1 MRYGK
6 IDHANNPCTSQHS
19 GCSLNPVKK
28 DFWLPSG
35 FWWPKD
41 GRHQKFIKFLYLFKN
56 NRPNEPLRKRRL
68 TFAIRRTSWEGCRC
82 HNEYGCRA
90 TTVRFL
96 FKSNETLQKY
106 LRYLKI
112 FYFAST
118 LQSKGID
125 FCKKLV
131 SLAQISFLSY
141 LLLEKINDGI
151 LSMISKRSIIFNC
164 SDSPKW

>member
-1 MRYGK
+1 MFQPNFFIISGHRNPYGQRKIKIRMMRYGK

-68 TFAIRRTSWEGCRC
+68 TFAIRRTS
-82 HNEYGCRA
+82 
-90 TTVRFL
+90 
-96 FKSNETLQKY
+96 
-106 LRYLKI
+106 
-112 FYFAST
+112 
-118 LQSKGID
+118 
-125 FCKKLV
+125 
-131 SLAQISFLSY
+131 
-141 LLLEKINDGI
+141 
-151 LSMISKRSIIFNC
+151 
-164 SDSPKW
+164 